1 MPEKDKKKTIAK
13 DTPLAEITLRRYE
26 RPSNLKGRELVRKL
40 CLSVGLLQPGDS
52 RDIVVDVLNVLI
64 KAAQSKEELIS
75 QEIEKR
81 VIEERKRLKLPLLGI
96 APSNIRR
103 QLKRL
108 KDLFL
113 IESVQNRY
121 RVTEFELLEEIFAE
135 RIEKYYLRNIVDRV
149 REYFKAVK

>member
-1 MPEKDKKKTIAK
+1 MPETDKKKTIAK